1 MTLTDDVPGIDLHQS
16 GSNLPNW
23 SHFLYNREQDQ
34 ETGTEVRT
42 PVFLNLHRRG
52 RLKNHILNCLI
63 P

>member
-1 MTLTDDVPGIDLHQS
+1 MTLTDDVPRIDLHQS

-42 PVFLNLHRRG
+42 PVF
-52 RLKNHILNCLI
+52 
-63 P
+63 